1 MCKIRRVYVI
11 LLALVFL
18 ILIGGQVVKAEDVIK
33 IGVLSPLKTP
43 PGEGLINAAKMAAD
57 EINNAGGIAKK
68 KIELV
73 IANEEYKPEVGVTAY
88 KKLVLSDKVVIVLG
102 TASSG
107 VSMAVVDQMA
117 RYKVPFISTG
127 AASLRLS
134 DNVEKN
140 YNTYKYWFRVMHNTD
155 EIGGSVAD
163 WVVNYLYKVKKIKK
177 VAIMSENALW
187 TQGVIP
193 VCKKQLNDAGME
205 LVIEELFDLDTKD
218 FKPILTKIIN
228 SGAEFIFDFS
238 SHVDGA
244 IYVKQWADMHG
255 LIMGGL
261 NASGT
266 SSRFWKDTSEKAV
279 SHVDLIQGSFRL
291 ALTPKTI
298 PWFDKYVK
306 EFGVSPDYTSGY
318 TYDAIYIIKEAIE
331 RGKSTT
337 PDDLVDALEKTDY
350 VGAGARWV
358 FQKNHN
364 SRFGP
369 GYRVMGM
376 TQWYPDGERR
386 VIWPENLKT
395 GNFIYPPWY
404 KK

>member
-11 LLALVFL
+11 LLGLVVL
-18 ILIGGQVVKAEDVIK
+18 ISFGGGVVKAEDVIK
-33 IGVLSPLKTP
+33 IGVLAPLKTP
-43 PGEGLINAAKMAAD
+43 PGEGLISAVKMAAD

-73 IANEEYKPEVGVTAY
+73 IANDEYKPEVGVTAY
-88 KKLVLSDKVVIVLG
+88 KKLVLSDKVVITLG

-134 DNVEKN
+134 ENVEKD
-140 YNTYKYWFRVMHNTD
+140 YNTYKYWFRVMHKTD
-155 EIGGSVAD
+155 DQAESMAD

-177 VAIMSENALW
+177 LAIMAENALW
-187 TQGVIP
+187 TQGIIP
-193 VCKKQLNDAGME
+193 DYKKRVTDAGME
-205 LVIEELFDLDTKD
+205 SVIEELFDLDTKD

-228 SGAEFIFDFS
+228 SKAEFVLDLS

-255 LIMGGL
+255 PIMGGL

-266 SSRFWKDTSEKAV
+266 SSRFWKDTMEKAV
-279 SHVDLIQGSFRL
+279 SHVNLIQGSFRL

-298 PWFDKYVK
+298 SWYDKYVK

-331 RGKSTT
+331 RAKSTK
-337 PDDLVDALEKTDY
+337 PDDLVNALEKTDY
-350 VGAGARWV
+350 VGAAARWV
-358 FQKNHN
+358 FEKNHN
-364 SRFGP
+364 SKFGP
-369 GYRVMGM
+369 GYREMGM
-376 TQWYPDGERR
+376 TQWFPNGERK
-386 VIWPENLKT
+386 VIWPEKAKT

-404 KK
+404 KN

>member
-1 MCKIRRVYVI
+1 
-11 LLALVFL
+11 
-18 ILIGGQVVKAEDVIK
+18 
-33 IGVLSPLKTP
+33 
-43 PGEGLINAAKMAAD
+43 
-57 EINNAGGIAKK
+57 
-68 KIELV
+68 
-73 IANEEYKPEVGVTAY
+73 
-88 KKLVLSDKVVIVLG
+88 
-102 TASSG
+102 
-107 VSMAVVDQMA
+107 
-117 RYKVPFISTG
+117 
-127 AASLRLS
+127 
-134 DNVEKN
+134 
-140 YNTYKYWFRVMHNTD
+140 
-155 EIGGSVAD
+155 
-163 WVVNYLYKVKKIKK
+163 
-177 VAIMSENALW
+177 
-187 TQGVIP
+187 
-193 VCKKQLNDAGME
+193 ME

-255 LIMGGL
+255 PIMGGL

-266 SSRFWKDTSEKAV
+266 SSRFWKDTLEKAV
-279 SHVDLIQGSFRL
+279 SHVDLIQGGFRL

-298 PWFDKYVK
+298 PWFDKYGK

-350 VGAGARWV
+350 TGAAARWV

-369 GYRVMGM
+369 GYRVMGT

-395 GNFIYPPWY
+395 GNFISPPWY